1 MTTISRM
8 QKGWAETCGFK
19 YMSAKT
25 KEEFTKQKEAFLSES
40 SKPIVFEVFTSDI
53 DDAVAYHKLIKANSD
68 KDLTPK
74 TLVRKSINK
83 IKNVING

>member
-1 MTTISRM
+1 
-8 QKGWAETCGFK
+8 
-19 YMSAKT
+19 
-25 KEEFTKQKEAFLSES
+25 
-40 SKPIVFEVFTSDI
+40 VFTSDI

>member
-1 MTTISRM
+1 M
-8 QKGWAETCGFK
+8 QKGWAETCNFK

-40 SKPIVFEVFTSDI
+40 SKPIVLEVFTSDI